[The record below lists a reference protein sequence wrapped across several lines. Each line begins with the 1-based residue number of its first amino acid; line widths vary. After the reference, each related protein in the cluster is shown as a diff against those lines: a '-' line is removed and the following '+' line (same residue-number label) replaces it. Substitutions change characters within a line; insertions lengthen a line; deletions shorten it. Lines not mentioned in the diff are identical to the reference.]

1 MPLNGVPDLTQM
13 SNELMDSCIGCVG
26 TLKETFQRALTFAL
40 RNKGKW
46 TDACLSKA
54 LLSERQI
61 TTILDETLQGEI
73 DIEKA
78 VFGSG
83 NLNYKSKAA

>member
-1 MPLNGVPDLTQM
+1 
-13 SNELMDSCIGCVG
+13 MDSCIGCVG
-26 TLKETFQRALTFAL
+26 TLKVTLQKALSFAL

-54 LLSERQI
+54 LLSEKQI
-61 TTILDETLQGEI
+61 TAILEETLQGEAE
-73 DIEKA
+73 IEKA

-83 NLNYKSKAA
+83 NLNFRGGTGERAA